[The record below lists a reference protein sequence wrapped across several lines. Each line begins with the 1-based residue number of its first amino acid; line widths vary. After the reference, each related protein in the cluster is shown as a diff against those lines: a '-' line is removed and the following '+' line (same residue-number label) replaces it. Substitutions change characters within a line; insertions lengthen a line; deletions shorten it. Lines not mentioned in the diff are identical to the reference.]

1 MDILTLFWIAFIMFW
16 MPQKCLCQLHY
27 FYNLIS
33 SDILLL
39 KIISCKWTM
48 EIFSLLF
55 TEGFLFYSGNWKCL
69 QIKQARMLHVKGWLT
84 QSLMEKD
91 YAGDFWTSVP
101 RFWWH
106 CLNTFKII
114 PLDWVKISG
123 MLAESRWIH
132 EIANLLL
139 NIIKINY
146 IGLN

>member
-1 MDILTLFWIAFIMFW
+1 MNILTLFWIAFIMFW

-27 FYNLIS
+27 FYHLIS

-39 KIISCKWTM
+39 KMISDKWTID
-48 EIFSLLF
+48 IFSLSF

-69 QIKQARMLHVKGWLT
+69 HIRNRPECCML
-84 QSLMEKD
+84 KD
-91 YAGDFWTSVP
+91 DCLRVLWKMTMLGTLGLLCL

-106 CLNTFKII
+106 CLNNFKII

-123 MLAESRWIH
+123 TLAESRWIH

-139 NIIKINY
+139 NGIKVT
-146 IGLN
+146 